1 MTKWKEKL
9 AYFFPLTFITH
20 YQTTPTDRLYNTVK
34 LSKTKFIHVSVW
46 WDFIN
51 WLNISHRLEE
61 KISTLPHQMECL
73 LEMMK
78 AA

>member
-1 MTKWKEKL
+1 MTERKEKF
-9 AYFFPLTFITH
+9 AHFFPLIFITH
-20 YQTTPTDRLYNTVK
+20 YQTTPTDKLYNTVK
-34 LSKTKFIHVSVW
+34 LSKTKLIHVSVW

-51 WLNISHRLEE
+51 WLNISHWLEE
-61 KISTLPHQMECL
+61 EISTLPHQMECL